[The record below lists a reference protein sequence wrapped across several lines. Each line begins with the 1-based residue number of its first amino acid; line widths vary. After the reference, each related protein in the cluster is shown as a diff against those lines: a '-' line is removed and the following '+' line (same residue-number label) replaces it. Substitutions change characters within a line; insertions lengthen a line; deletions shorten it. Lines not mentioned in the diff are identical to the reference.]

1 MLGANPSVWLC
12 HRLCVGPNIHHFTD
26 ARQSPAFQGLR
37 HKAQRPTGHS
47 PEPLPKVSGD
57 GPWLGLLQPFPCRGP
72 MLEGERTALTEGKGQ
87 SPGAQDNQRPLLGCH
102 ALAMLPAPLLL
113 PPGDPRPSQP
123 MAPLAGP
130 GRGCGQGIKAPAGSG
145 LSYRVCVLLQ
155 PSTAAATM
163 VHWSAEEKQLIASV
177 WGKVNVEE
185 CGAEALAR

>member
-1 MLGANPSVWLC
+1 MKELPSQRGRDKALE
-12 HRLCVGPNIHHFTD
+12 
-26 ARQSPAFQGLR
+26 LR
-37 HKAQRPTGHS
+37 IT
-47 PEPLPKVSGD
+47 
-57 GPWLGLLQPFPCRGP
+57 RGP
-72 MLEGERTALTEGKGQ
+72 F
-87 SPGAQDNQRPLLGCH
+87 SGATPWPCPLL
-102 ALAMLPAPLLL
+102 PLLL
-113 PPGDPRPSQP
+113 PAGDPRPSQP